1 MLMGI
6 DDILAL
12 ADTPEEREEMKER
25 LIALMDMKDEDI
37 DFSDIPRITDFSRF
51 VRGKPRIDAMR
62 ENNRRRREERERL
75 QAAQASQS
83 PNVPE

>member
-6 DDILAL
+6 DDVLAL
-12 ADTPEEREEMKER
+12 ADTPEEREEMKESI
-25 LIALMDMKDEDI
+25 IALMEMKDEDI

-62 ENNRRRREERERL
+62 ENNRRRREERERK
-75 QAAQASQS
+75 AALEAQSQ
-83 PNVPE
+83 NVPE

>member
-25 LIALMDMKDEDI
+25 LIMLMEMKDEDI

-51 VRGKPRIDAMR
+51 RRGKPIIDAMI
-62 ENNRRRREERERL
+62 EKNRRNRLERERKAAL
-75 QAAQASQS
+75 QT
-83 PNVPE
+83 E

>member
-12 ADTPEEREEMKER
+12 TTTPEEREEMKAR
-25 LIALMDMKDEDI
+25 LIRLMEMKDEDI

-51 VRGKPRIDAMR
+51 RRGKPRIDAMI
-62 ENNRRRREERERL
+62 EKNRRNRLERERKAAL
-75 QAAQASQS
+75 QTQ
-83 PNVPE
+83 

>member
-6 DDILAL
+6 DDVLAL
-12 ADTPEEREEMKER
+12 ADTPEEREEMKESI
-25 LIALMDMKDEDI
+25 IALMEMKDEDI

-62 ENNRRRREERERL
+62 ENNRRRREERERI
-75 QAAQASQS
+75 ASRASQS
-83 PNVPE
+83 QNEPE

>member
-12 ADTPEEREEMKER
+12 AETTQERQEMKER
-25 LIALMDMKDEDI
+25 LIRLMEMRDEDI

-51 VRGKPRIDAMR
+51 VRGKPMIDKMR
-62 ENNRRRREERERL
+62 EHNRRIRLERERKERE
-75 QAAQASQS
+75 AMSQ
-83 PNVPE
+83 PQN